1 MPRAV
6 VMTSTAD
13 ISVTPAAS
21 RCGNKLSVGYQ
32 LPQRF
37 YLCRQ
42 KVGCRCL
49 DFRAILRGDGEVG
62 FFFLAF
68 LPFMFYPFRDNSVKK
83 YLKKCDLGKS

>member
-62 FFFLAF
+62 FFFLALRTVF
-68 LPFMFYPFRDNSVKK
+68 GFKLRVKINPQFAANPAIRT
-83 YLKKCDLGKS
+83 